1 MLRQSLI
8 AAAVAVATM
17 TSAAGA
23 GFAQTGTSRPRTIV
37 HHVYTSEP
45 APYPYYYPYQA
56 PYYGPYYYGPSPVVP
71 AANAA
76 GAAVCFAFSLI
87 GAC

>member
-8 AAAVAVATM
+8 AAAVAVTVIASGATVS
-17 TSAAGA
+17 SAE
-23 GFAQTGTSRPRTIV
+23 TGSHQRTVV
-37 HHVYTSEP
+37 HHAYTYEP
-45 APYPYYYPYQA
+45 APYPYYPYNA
-56 PYYGPYYYGPSPVVP
+56 PYYGPYYYGPSPVAP

-76 GAAVCFAFSLI
+76 GAAVCLAFSLV